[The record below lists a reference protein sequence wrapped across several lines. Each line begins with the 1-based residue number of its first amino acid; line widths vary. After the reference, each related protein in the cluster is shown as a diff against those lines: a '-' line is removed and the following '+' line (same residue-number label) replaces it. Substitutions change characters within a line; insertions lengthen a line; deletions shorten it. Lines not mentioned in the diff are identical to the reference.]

1 MLDQTHI
8 FRSETVSPFQHI
20 QRDEEGFLLD
30 ASEWQEDYIEPI
42 AAEMDIVLSEEHM
55 EIIRYIRSYYE
66 QNRAVPE
73 ARTLLKYLK
82 EQWGEARAT
91 RRYLYRLFPY
101 GYGQQ
106 ACKIAGMTKPRKLM
120 LDV

>member
-1 MLDQTHI
+1 MLDQSQIPHRT
-8 FRSETVSPFQHI
+8 TGSPLQYI

-30 ASEWQEDYIEPI
+30 ASEWREDFIEPI
-42 AAEMDIVLSEEHM
+42 ATEMDITLSEEHM

-66 QNRAVPE
+66 QNRTVPE

-82 EQWGEARAT
+82 EHWGEAKAT
-91 RRYLYRLFPY
+91 RRYLYQLFPY